1 LKEAHVPEY
10 SVGSFAKFAEG
21 DRRVVKCG
29 ETEIGVFRVD
39 GQFYAWHNVCA
50 HLGGPVCQ
58 GGIMRKVVEP
68 VDAEGRVRTLD
79 YHATERHLVCPWHG
93 YEFSLK
99 TGRHPGHPHLRLK
112 QAAVKLR
119 DGEIYV
125 VL

>member
-1 LKEAHVPEY
+1 MPEY
-10 SVGSFAKFAEG
+10 RVGNLAEFAEG

-29 ETEIGVFRVD
+29 EAEIGVFRVD
-39 GQFYAWHNVCA
+39 SQFYAWYNVCA
-50 HLGGPVCQ
+50 HQGGPVCQ
-58 GGIMRKVVEP
+58 GRIMRKVVEP
-68 VDAEGRVRTLD
+68 ADAERRVRSLEYD
-79 YHATERHLVCPWHG
+79 ATERQIVCPWHG

-112 QAAVKLR
+112 KATVKLR

>member
-1 LKEAHVPEY
+1 MPEY
-10 SVGSFAKFAEG
+10 SVGTLAEFADG

-29 ETEIGVFRVD
+29 EAEIGVFRVD

-58 GGIMRKVVEP
+58 GRIMRKVIEP
-68 VDAEGRVRTLD
+68 TDAEQRTRTLEYD
-79 YHATERHLVCPWHG
+79 ESQRHIVCPWHG

-99 TGRHPGHPHLRLK
+99 TGRHPGHAHLRLRK
-112 QAAVKLR
+112 ATVKLR
-119 DGEIYV
+119 DGEVYV